1 MATRALKKLTK
12 KDNLKELEEINQ
24 KLANSSE
31 SDDQIETEFVPNKF
45 NLVIEL
51 NFKKYWSSQPLSG
64 LRLKQN
70 RQFPL
75 A

>member
-12 KDNLKELEEINQ
+12 KDKLKELEEINQ

-51 NFKKYWSSQPLSG
+51 NFK
-64 LRLKQN
+64 
-70 RQFPL
+70 
-75 A
+75 

>member
-12 KDNLKELEEINQ
+12 KDKLKELEEINQ

-51 NFKKYWSSQPLSG
+51 NFKEYWS
-64 LRLKQN
+64 
-70 RQFPL
+70 
-75 A
+75 

>member
-51 NFKKYWSSQPLSG
+51 NFK
-64 LRLKQN
+64 
-70 RQFPL
+70 
-75 A
+75 